1 MTPRPYRPLT
11 ELEGALARGDLEFA
25 VTLAGE
31 VSAERRRPIDLGLA
45 LRFLPLLAVQRSHD
59 YDAWALRWLERW
71 IEETDGAT
79 IERAAELAA
88 SLADLPTE
96 PHEAFESIHR
106 CAGLR
111 VDGRGGGG
119 P

>member
-1 MTPRPYRPLT
+1 MTPRPYRPLV
-11 ELEGALARGDLEFA
+11 ELEAALARGELGFA
-25 VTLAGE
+25 VTLAAE
-31 VSAERRRPIDLGLA
+31 LSVERRRPIDLGLA
-45 LRFLPLLAVQRSHD
+45 LRFLPLLAVHRSHD

-79 IERAAELAA
+79 IERAAEVAA

-96 PHEAFESIHR
+96 PHTAFESIHR
-106 CAGLR
+106 SAGLGGAR
-111 VDGRGGGG
+111 RGGE